1 MLLDSS
7 VWIQIVAPPSDVSFI
22 VSWHL
27 ALQQSKRSQTKRVL
41 SPLVSHCLPTY
52 VCLCWM
58 ACSPSRGL
66 VSPCLRLSP
75 HVCVPIMDGVF
86 AFLRSCLPCLLF
98 SLIVPHMCAC
108 VGWCLRLPDVLSPLV
123 SLLASLCWIVCP
135 PSPLSPLVSEKS
147 EWIQEVI

>member
-52 VCLCWM
+52 VCRCWM
-58 ACSPSRGL
+58 VCPPSRSL
-66 VSPCLRLSP
+66 VSPCHPLSP

-98 SLIVPHMCAC
+98 SLIVSPHVCLCWMVSPPSRCLVSPC
-108 VGWCLRLPDVLSPLV
+108 VPSCFPLLDCVSAFPLV
-123 SLLASLCWIVCP
+123 SPCLRK
-135 PSPLSPLVSEKS
+135 E
-147 EWIQEVI
+147 